1 MPHDDLSGAIL
12 TIDLDAISANYRQ
25 LCKQAPGATTAGVVK
40 ANAYGLGLD
49 KVAPVLFDA
58 GCQVFFVAT
67 ANEGIQLRG
76 LLPEAEINVLNGA
89 PSGLEAL
96 FHEHNLIPVL
106 NSLEAVGLWRAFC
119 VAQGQPLPAA
129 LQLDTGMAR
138 LGLSPNEV
146 DGLAKDTGQLAGFE
160 LRTILS
166 HLACA
171 SDAEHPLNEE
181 QLLAFKSALDRLPA
195 AKASFAASS
204 GIFLGPQY
212 HFDLVRPGGALYGL
226 CPLTSMPNPRPNPMA
241 QVVRLQ
247 GKILQVRDVDTP
259 QTVGYGATHRVTG
272 PSRIATVAAG
282 YADGFLRS
290 LGNFGCG
297 YLGGV
302 RTPIVGRVSMDLI
315 TLDVTDIPGEQAHI
329 GALVDLIGPDN
340 PLDQV
345 ADTAGTIGYELLT
358 LLGSR
363 YHRIYVGAG

>member
-12 TIDLDAISANYRQ
+12 TIGLDAISANYKL

-40 ANAYGLGLD
+40 ANAYGLGVD

-58 GCQVFFVAT
+58 GCRVFFVAS
-67 ANEGIQLRG
+67 ADEGIQLRE
-76 LLPEAEINVLNGA
+76 LLPDVEINILNGA
-89 PSGLEAL
+89 PAGHEAL
-96 FHEHNLIPVL
+96 FREYRLIPVL
-106 NSLEAVGLWRAFC
+106 NNLEAVGLWRAFC
-119 VAQGQPLPAA
+119 IAQNQPLPAA
-129 LQLDTGMAR
+129 LHLDTGMAR
-138 LGLSPNEV
+138 LGLPPDEL
-146 DGLAKDTGQLAGFE
+146 DRLAEDPGQLKGFE

-171 SDAEHPLNEE
+171 SDAEHPLNQE
-181 QLLAFKSALDRLPA
+181 QLAAFKNALSRLPSA
-195 AKASFAASS
+195 TASFAASS

-212 HFDLVRPGGALYGL
+212 HFDLVRPGAALYGL
-226 CPLTSMPNPRPNPMA
+226 CPLTSVPNPMA

-259 QTVGYGATHRVTG
+259 QTVGYGATHRVAG

-290 LGNFGCG
+290 LGNSGCG

-315 TLDVTDIPGEQAHI
+315 TLDVTDVSPKQARTGE
-329 GALVDLIGPDN
+329 LVDLIGPDN

-345 ADTAGTIGYELLT
+345 AIDADTIGYELLT
-358 LLGSR
+358 SLGAR
-363 YHRIYVGAG
+363 YRRTYVGAG